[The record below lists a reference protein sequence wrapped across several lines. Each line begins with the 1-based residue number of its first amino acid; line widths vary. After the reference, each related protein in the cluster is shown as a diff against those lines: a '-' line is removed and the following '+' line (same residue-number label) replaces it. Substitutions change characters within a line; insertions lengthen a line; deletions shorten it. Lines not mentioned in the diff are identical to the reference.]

1 MKELTKAV
9 NDYNE
14 FELINDKIN
23 SLRKLKSNI
32 LVKSYV
38 NLLIHNLYISI
49 DSHKNGFA
57 TEMINNMNLEN
68 YPYESTES
76 IIPFFK
82 SSDEIIR
89 GIINIDNN
97 LALNHSWIN
106 FNLKN
111 NEYILDPSL
120 NLIVSKELYNKVFNP
135 TIVAHIK
142 RDIVKESILDT
153 LTYHKLASDM
163 FILKGSS
170 DIKSPFYKN
179 DMYVK
184 GETINKKILTLTT
197 KFNNKNN

>member
-1 MKELTKAV
+1 MKDNTMTIK
-9 NDYNE
+9 DYNE

-38 NLLIHNLYISI
+38 SLLIHNLYISI
-49 DSHKNGFA
+49 DSYKNGFA
-57 TEMINNMNLEN
+57 SEMISNMNLEN
-68 YPYESTES
+68 YTYESTES

-82 SSDEIIR
+82 SNDEIIR

-97 LALNHSWIN
+97 LALNHSWIK

-111 NEYILDPSL
+111 TDYILDPSL

-135 TIVAHIK
+135 TLVSHIK
-142 RDIVKESILDT
+142 RDIVKENILDT
-153 LTYHKLASDM
+153 LTYHKLANDM
-163 FILKGSS
+163 FILKGTG
-170 DIKSPFYKN
+170 DITSPFYKN

-184 GETINKKILTLTT
+184 GEIINKKILTLTT
-197 KFNNKNN
+197 KFNNQNN